1 MVHDEGLTM
10 FAIQDALAGM
20 WAMVLHQGIGAVLVI
35 GFLAAAYFSPVFKK
49 DFFYAA
55 LIVGVFLVAEDIGI
69 SDEKKH
75 VVAQEHLVNKEVDT
89 AVAKAK
95 TPAVLRHK
103 DSWNRKDY

>member
-35 GFLAAAYFSPVFKK
+35 GFLAAAYFSPVLKK

-55 LIVGVFLVAEDIGI
+55 LIVGAFMLAEDIGI
-69 SDEKKH
+69 GDEKKH
-75 VVAQEHLVNKEVDT
+75 VVAQEKVVNNKVDT
-89 AVAKAK
+89 SVAKAK
-95 TPAVLRHK
+95 SPAVLKQR
-103 DSWNRKDY
+103 DPWNRKEY